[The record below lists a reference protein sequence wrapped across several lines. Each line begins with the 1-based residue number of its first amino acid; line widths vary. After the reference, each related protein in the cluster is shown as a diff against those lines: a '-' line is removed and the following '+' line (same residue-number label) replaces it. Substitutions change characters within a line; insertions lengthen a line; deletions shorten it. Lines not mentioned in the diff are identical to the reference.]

1 MIPIEYYIPAYYI
14 CLSLVLLFS
23 TLPLFKYK
31 YLENFPAINLQ
42 VGSIFLLLVTIGF
55 IGLRDPWGHWS
66 YLGDT
71 GAYTRTYDLI
81 QEGIRT
87 EFSKDVGF
95 YVFMKLCSQIMEIQG
110 FYLLSAILYVGLP
123 YLTFK
128 KWFKEYAFF
137 ALVTFITAMSFW
149 SFGINGVRSGLASSI
164 FIFALRFRDKKWLLY
179 ALMLL
184 SITFH
189 KSMLLPFV
197 AYIVASF
204 YTNTNI
210 LMLIWLSAIPISLL
224 VGQELET
231 VVSGIFTSDTVIAD
245 ERALTYFSGEDKDL
259 YTDQRFR
266 LDFVIYSA
274 IPILLAYW
282 QLYKK
287 NYQNKLFVQLI
298 NMYLIAN
305 AAWVLLIYVPF
316 TNRIAYLSWFIM
328 PIILIFP
335 FIHNYQEKKLLTTKT
350 ILIIISTSVFF
361 TLIMQFR

>member
-1 MIPIEYYIPAYYI
+1 MIPIEYYIPTYYVAI
-14 CLSLVLLFS
+14 SLVLVFS
-23 TLPLFKYK
+23 TLPLFKYT
-31 YLENFPAINLQ
+31 YLENFPTINLQ
-42 VGSIFLLLVTIGF
+42 AGSVFLLLVTIGF

-95 YVFMKLCSQIMEIQG
+95 YIFMKLCSQIMGIQG

-128 KWFKEYAFF
+128 KWFGQYAFF
-137 ALVTFITAMSFW
+137 ALAAFVAAMSFW

-164 FIFALRFRDKKWLLY
+164 FIFALSFRDKKWVLY

-184 SITFH
+184 AITFH
-189 KSMLLPFV
+189 KSMLLPMA
-197 AYIVASF
+197 AYIFASF
-204 YTNTNI
+204 YNNTKV
-210 LMLIWLSAIPISLL
+210 LMLVWLGAIPVSLV

-231 VVSGIFTSDTVIAD
+231 LISGIFTSDTVIAD
-245 ERALTYFSGEDKDL
+245 ERALTYFSGDDKDL
-259 YTDQRFR
+259 YTEQRFR

-282 QLYKK
+282 QLFKNKYK
-287 NYQNKLFVQLI
+287 NKLFTFLI
-298 NMYLIAN
+298 NIYLIAN
-305 AAWVLLIYVPF
+305 TAWILLIYVPY
-316 TNRIAYLSWFIM
+316 TNRLAYLSWFLM
-328 PIILIFP
+328 PVILIFP
-335 FIHNYQEKKLLTTKT
+335 FITIKEFKSNNKVIGFILFGSLIFSLL
-350 ILIIISTSVFF
+350 
-361 TLIMQFR
+361 MQFR